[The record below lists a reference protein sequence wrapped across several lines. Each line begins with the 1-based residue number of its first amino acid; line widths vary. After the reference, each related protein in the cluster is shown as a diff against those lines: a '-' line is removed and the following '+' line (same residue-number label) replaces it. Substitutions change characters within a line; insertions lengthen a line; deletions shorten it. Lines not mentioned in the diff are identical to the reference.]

1 MEKRKIKYRNIF
13 LVYLF
18 TIITFG
24 IYTIYWFVSTK
35 RDINSLGAKIPTAWL
50 MIIPIVNIYWMFKYL
65 QGYTKVMKKDNGFLI
80 VLIAVCLALGFLIP
94 GIIQY
99 GLNQKSN

>member
-1 MEKRKIKYRNIF
+1 MAKRKIKNRNIF

-24 IYTIYWFVSTK
+24 IYGIYWMVSTK
-35 RDINSLGAKIPTAWL
+35 NDINSLGAKIPTAWL
-50 MIIPIVNIYWMFKYL
+50 MIIPIINIFWMFKYL
-65 QGYTKVMKKDNGFLI
+65 QGYTKVMKKDEGFLI
-80 VLIAVCLALGFLIP
+80 VLVVVWLVLGFLLP

-99 GLNQKSN
+99 GLNKKSN